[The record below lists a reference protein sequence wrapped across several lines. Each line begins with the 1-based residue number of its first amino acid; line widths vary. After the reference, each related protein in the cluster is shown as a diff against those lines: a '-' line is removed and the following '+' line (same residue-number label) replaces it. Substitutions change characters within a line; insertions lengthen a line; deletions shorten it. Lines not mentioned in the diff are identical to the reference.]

1 MLKQGDYRQHISEKF
16 NSELEEIKN
25 HLLEMGGKVEQQLQ
39 AAVEALVQRDS
50 GSAEDII
57 EADQEVNQ
65 MEIAIDDECATI
77 LARRQPAA
85 SDLRLV
91 VTVIKINT
99 DIERI
104 GDEAAK
110 IARQAI
116 RLAEESASPSNFV
129 EIRHIGRH
137 VASLLNR
144 SLDAFARLDVD
155 LAVEVVRGDGDVDKE
170 YGSAMRSLV
179 TFMME
184 DPRDIGPI
192 LNEMWALRSLE
203 RIGDHASNIA
213 EHVVY
218 LVKGLD
224 LRHQK
229 FEVFAER
236 ARGLNSDRT

>member
-137 VASLLNR
+137 V
-144 SLDAFARLDVD
+144 VH
-155 LAVEVVRGDGDVDKE
+155 AVGPDE
-170 YGSAMRSLV
+170 SLV
-179 TFMME
+179 VIRSVIGARHH
-184 DPRDIGPI
+184 DP
-192 LNEMWALRSLE
+192 L
-203 RIGDHASNIA
+203 HA
-213 EHVVY
+213 
-218 LVKGLD
+218 
-224 LRHQK
+224 
-229 FEVFAER
+229 F
-236 ARGLNSDRT
+236 

>member
-1 MLKQGDYRQHISEKF
+1 MLKQEDYKQHISEKF
-16 NSELEEIKN
+16 NVELEEVKN
-25 HLLEMGGKVEQQLQ
+25 HLLEMGGTVERQLRD
-39 AAVEALVQRDS
+39 ALEALVARDS
-50 GSAEDII
+50 GAAEDII
-57 EADQEVNQ
+57 NRDQRVNQ
-65 MEIAIDDECATI
+65 MEIAIDDECASI

-99 DIERI
+99 DIERV

-116 RLAEESASPSNFV
+116 KLSEDNASPTNFV
-129 EIRHIGRH
+129 ELRNIGAR
-137 VASLLNR
+137 VERMLRDA
-144 SLDAFARLDVD
+144 LDAFARLDVEQ
-155 LAVEVVRGDGDVDKE
+155 AVEVVRADHQVDRE
-170 YGSAMRSLV
+170 YGSALRSLV

-184 DPRDIGPI
+184 DPRDIGAI

-218 LVKGLD
+218 LVEGTDVRHRDLD
-224 LRHQK
+224 DLL
-229 FEVFAER
+229 AEI
-236 ARGLNSDRT
+236 RGRR